1 VSAVQVTGVQGTG
14 LQWWCSA
21 QGVPWTWAWRP
32 YPGVWLF
39 MLAVAA
45 LYLGPAWRARGAA
58 DPRPPLR
65 RAAGWAGLALL
76 WISLDWPVGAL
87 GGGYLAS
94 IHMAQ
99 YLLLALIVPPLLVAG
114 MPPATHAAVER
125 RPWLAAAVHALT
137 KPLVAV
143 ALFMITFL
151 ATHAP
156 PVTDALMATQLG
168 SLFLDVT
175 WLVTGILFWWPLVGT
190 PPRRRTLPAPARI
203 ACLIAGAVPHTPIA
217 MWMILASYPLYAT
230 FELAPRVYGFD
241 ARSDQQVAGGIMILV
256 GGLFVLGML
265 TAIFMRWQGTGEE
278 RERPLH
284 VPTI

>member
-1 VSAVQVTGVQGTG
+1 VTAV
-14 LQWWCSA
+14 QWWCSA
-21 QGVPWTWAWRP
+21 QGVPWTWSWRP

-39 MLAVAA
+39 MLLVAA
-45 LYLGPAWRARGAA
+45 LYFGPVWRSGEGAGA
-58 DPRPPLR
+58 QPPVR
-65 RAAGWAGLALL
+65 RAAGIAGLALL

-94 IHMAQ
+94 VLMVQ
-99 YLLLALIVPPLLVAG
+99 YILLSLVVPPLLVAG
-114 MPPATHAAVER
+114 MPPATRAAIDR
-125 RPWLAAAVHALT
+125 RPRLAGLLRTLT
-137 KPLVAV
+137 KPLVVV
-143 ALFMITFL
+143 ALFMVTFL

-168 SLFLDVT
+168 SLVLDLA
-175 WLVTGILFWWPLVGT
+175 WLVTGILFWWPLVAT
-190 PPRRRTLPAPARI
+190 PPGRRPLPAPVRI

-217 MWMILASYPLYAT
+217 MWMILSSYPLYAT

-241 ARSDQQVAGGIMILV
+241 ARADQQLAGGIMLLF

-265 TAIFMRWQGTGEE
+265 SAIFLRWQGTGEE

-284 VPTI
+284 VPTM